1 MKQQQ
6 QAGVMS
12 PFVCSFEETRWK
24 GEMEGRGGGEGDD
37 PHSDESHTSDWR
49 VLSHH
54 TPAGFSAA
62 SRGLWASNHT
72 LLHLSPSEDQ
82 LECIKWSTNGAF
94 CIWLQ
99 PLDLLQWGAGF
110 HFHGASVDQR
120 ADNAY
125 DFSPVGSRRKHLLIT
140 ARQSLEVCASLGCW
154 VQLHSVQPRNKK
166 ICCSTQRRREGRV
179 WHLLT
184 LNISFQSRPS
194 KSLQSGL
201 NL

>member
-1 MKQQQ
+1 MQQQ

-72 LLHLSPSEDQ
+72 LLPLSPSEDQ
-82 LECIKWSTNGAF
+82 LECIKWSTNGVF
-94 CIWLQ
+94 CIWSQ
-99 PLDLLQWGAGF
+99 PLDLLRWGAGF
-110 HFHGASVDQR
+110 HFQ
-120 ADNAY
+120 
-125 DFSPVGSRRKHLLIT
+125 
-140 ARQSLEVCASLGCW
+140 
-154 VQLHSVQPRNKK
+154 
-166 ICCSTQRRREGRV
+166 GRLWTRGQIMLV
-179 WHLLT
+179 ILT
-184 LNISFQSRPS
+184 LWGPDANTSWLLPISLWRSVRHSAVEFNYTACSQETR
-194 KSLQSGL
+194 KSVVPPRDSEKEESDTSSPLTFHSSPGLQKACSWV
-201 NL
+201 